1 MRISDWS
8 SDVCSSDL
16 TAITPISAG
25 GTLYG
30 IAGEMHAAGGTV
42 TLGNANSVQL
52 TGTDT
57 SYIGIGTT
65 SSTGQVDIA
74 NTGTLALSTQG
85 GNATGLYIARG
96 GTAGDGTLTNQ
107 GVLSVATQSSAGG
120 ARAIGMDVEQGT
132 SATLI
137 SQRTGAT
144 GGMTVTGGLA
154 KIGRAHV

>member
-1 MRISDWS
+1 MMRSVLLVCLFFFSSRRRHTRCALVTGVQTCALLISGGPATRYALYAQGGS
-8 SDVCSSDL
+8 ANAINNGIV

-30 IAGEMHAAGGTV
+30 IAGESHPAGGTV

-52 TGTDT
+52 TGTET

-85 GNATGLYIARG
+85 GNATGL
-96 GTAGDGTLTNQ
+96 
-107 GVLSVATQSSAGG
+107 
-120 ARAIGMDVEQGT
+120 
-132 SATLI
+132 
-137 SQRTGAT
+137 
-144 GGMTVTGGLA
+144 
-154 KIGRAHV
+154 

>member
-1 MRISDWS
+1 MTAYEMRIRDWS

-16 TAITPISAG
+16 YAQGESANAINNDIVTAITPISAG

-30 IAGEMHAAGGTV
+30 IAGESHAAGGTV

-74 NTGTLALSTQG
+74 NT
-85 GNATGLYIARG
+85 
-96 GTAGDGTLTNQ
+96 
-107 GVLSVATQSSAGG
+107 
-120 ARAIGMDVEQGT
+120 E
-132 SATLI
+132 
-137 SQRTGAT
+137 
-144 GGMTVTGGLA
+144 
-154 KIGRAHV
+154 IGRASCRERVCKYV